1 MPRAHRYFL
10 PGQVW
15 HITHRCHKKEFLL
28 KFGRDRRQWIG
39 WLYEA
44 RRRYGLSVLNYTVT
58 SNHIHLLV
66 RDTDEAAI
74 PASLQLIA
82 GRTAQAYN
90 RRKGRPGA
98 FWEDRY
104 HATAIATDD
113 HLWRCLV
120 YIDLN
125 MVRTGVV
132 THPAQWPHG
141 GYHEILSPR
150 PRRGI
155 LDLAALLT
163 LGGFRDL
170 AALQQA
176 HHQWIAE
183 ALTRAPVYEP
193 RWSTA
198 VAVGNEAFVAYI
210 QNSLGMKARYREIS
224 CEGDTYELRE
234 TAEDYIFEGKNVGI
248 RPPIEPI

>member
-1 MPRAHRYFL
+1 MPRAHRHFL
-10 PGQVW
+10 PGQIW

-28 KFGRDRRQWIG
+28 KFARDRRLWIG

-44 RRRYGLSVLNYTVT
+44 RCRYGLSVLNYAVT

-66 RDTDEAAI
+66 RDTDEAVI

-90 RRKGRPGA
+90 RRKERPGA

-125 MVRTGVV
+125 MVRAGVV
-132 THPAQWPHG
+132 AHPSQWPHG
-141 GYHEILSPR
+141 GYHEIVSPR

-155 LDLAALLT
+155 LDHTALLT
-163 LGGFRDL
+163 LGDFRDL
-170 AALQQA
+170 ATLQQA
-176 HHQWIAE
+176 HRQWITE
-183 ALTRAPVYEP
+183 ALTRVPAREP

-198 VAVGNEAFVAYI
+198 LAVGNEAFVA
-210 QNSLGMKARYREIS
+210 QVQSSLSINARYREIS
-224 CEGDTYELRE
+224 SEDDTYELRE
-234 TAEDYIFEGKNVGI
+234 ETEDYGFDSENVRI
-248 RPPIEPI
+248 RPSK

>member
-1 MPRAHRYFL
+1 MPRAHRHFVA
-10 PGQVW
+10 GQVW
-15 HITHRCHKKEFLL
+15 HITHRCHKQEFLL
-28 KFGRDRRQWIG
+28 KFARDRRQWIG

-44 RRRYGLSVLNYTVT
+44 RRRYGLSVLNYAVT

-66 RDTDEAAI
+66 RDTEETAI

-125 MVRTGVV
+125 MVRAGVV
-132 THPAQWPHG
+132 THPAQWPQG
-141 GYHEILSPR
+141 GYQEIQSPR

-155 LDLAALLT
+155 LDHAALLA
-163 LGGFRDL
+163 LGGFRNL

-176 HHQWIAE
+176 HRQWITA
-183 ALTRAPVYEP
+183 ALTRELAREP

-198 VAVGNEAFVAYI
+198 LAVGNEAFVAHV
-210 QNSLGMKARYREIS
+210 QDLLGIKARYRDIS
-224 CEGDTYELRE
+224 GEGDTYELRE
-234 TAEDYIFEGKNVGI
+234 TAEDYVFECENV
-248 RPPIEPI
+248 